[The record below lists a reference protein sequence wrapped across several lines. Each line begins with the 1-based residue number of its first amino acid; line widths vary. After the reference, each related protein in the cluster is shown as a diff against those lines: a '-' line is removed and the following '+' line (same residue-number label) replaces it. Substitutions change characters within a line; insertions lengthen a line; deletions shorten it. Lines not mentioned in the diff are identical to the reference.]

1 MFFFYCIEDSEYAP
15 STYFLDL
22 TVRNKWRNT
31 VYLATPHDGKIT
43 TYTLRPGQTT
53 HNLLVRSADTKPSAR
68 YFKVVDKDVGNLM
81 KINGD
86 KTHVVFDF
94 HPSLRPVEIVIEDY
108 GLFMCFRIVYFKHG
122 RLKL

>member
-1 MFFFYCIEDSEYAP
+1 MAS
-15 STYFLDL
+15 
-22 TVRNKWRNT
+22 
-31 VYLATPHDGKIT
+31 PHDGKIT

-53 HNLLVRSADTKPSAR
+53 HSLLISSADTMPVPR

-94 HPSLRPVEIVIEDY
+94 HHSVRPVEIVIEDY
-108 GLFMCFRIVYFKHG
+108 G
-122 RLKL
+122 